1 MAPNVHDCEM
11 NIFVFWNA
19 GWTKWFMWKHHVA
32 AELLWFKVFSLFV
45 FMIWEMVEKNV
56 WPEQSSSSLFI
67 IIIIIY
73 FCF

>member
-1 MAPNVHDCEM
+1 M
-11 NIFVFWNA
+11 
-19 GWTKWFMWKHHVA
+19 
-32 AELLWFKVFSLFV
+32 FSLFV

-56 WPEQSSSSLFI
+56 WPEQSSGSLFI